1 MYCVTVTEDLEFT
14 EDYISFIYKGDNLTM
29 CEDLELGDGDL
40 VYFQS
45 QNKTG
50 IGVYSDFMQLK
61 EGVTAHAI
69 VNINR
74 PIKDDEATRQARL
87 KRCGL

>member
-1 MYCVTVTEDLEFT
+1 MYCVEAVMGLVFPP
-14 EDYISFIYKGDNLTM
+14 FIEKGDFLTM
-29 CEDLELGDGDL
+29 DENMEVLDGDL
-40 VYFQS
+40 IYLQS
-45 QNKTG
+45 SSRTSVGFYN
-50 IGVYSDFMQLK
+50 DLMQLK

-87 KRCGL
+87 KRVGVL

>member
-1 MYCVTVTEDLEFT
+1 MYCVEAVMGLIFPPFVEE
-14 EDYISFIYKGDNLTM
+14 GDFLTM
-29 CEDLELGDGDL
+29 DENMEVLDGDL
-40 VYFQS
+40 IYLQS
-45 QNKTG
+45 SSKTSVG
-50 IGVYSDFMQLK
+50 FYNGLMLLG
-61 EGVTAHAI
+61 EGVTAHVI